1 MKNWVVII
9 LVMTVAPVLAVT
21 AVTMLTR
28 TVLVVK
34 FEFGPQWVLF
44 SLLLAGVVIHALS
57 LLFVLHVL
65 VSVVAVVV
73 VEEVLVV
80 AVVVVVVEVVVV
92 PVAGVGVG
100 VPSDIFTSLLSNVP
114 HKPKTRLQTTCTRT
128 PQGPFNGV
136 LMALNCGYLGYIG
149 G

>member
-1 MKNWVVII
+1 M
-9 LVMTVAPVLAVT
+9 
-21 AVTMLTR
+21 
-28 TVLVVK
+28 
-34 FEFGPQWVLF
+34 Q
-44 SLLLAGVVIHALS
+44 IHALS

-80 AVVVVVVEVVVV
+80 AVVVVVIEVVVV
-92 PVAGVGVG
+92 PVAVAGVGVG

-136 LMALNCGYLGYIG
+136 LVA
-149 G
+149 